1 MNFLKFKDKKQ
12 TFNKVFFFLES
23 FNLWHLLPMI
33 AFYHQ
38 TKTPISFWCK
48 QGLNPRSLIQPSETL
63 PVELTGKLRD

>member
-23 FNLWHLLPMI
+23 FNLWRPLPMI

-38 TKTPISFWCK
+38 TNIPISFLCK